1 MEFMGYRR
9 TNGKVGVR
17 NHVLVIPSVVCSQGA
32 AEAITRNV
40 KGSVYLPNVFG
51 CAQVGDDR
59 EQTKRSLAGFGTNPN
74 IYAVLV
80 VGNGC
85 ENLGAKELAEA
96 IQPSGKRVEY
106 IEIQEVGG
114 TKKTIA
120 KGRKIIKEMLADA
133 AKVQRQ
139 PIPVSELVLGTECGG
154 SDYTSGLG
162 SNPSVGAASDLL
174 IEAGGTVIL
183 SETTE
188 LIGAEHL
195 LARRARTPEI
205 GKQVLD
211 LIKWWETE
219 AIRTGQDIRGA
230 NPAPGNIAGGITT
243 LEEKSLGCIY
253 KGGTKTLEE
262 VVKYGFPPTKK
273 GLILMDT
280 PGHDID
286 QLTGM
291 MAGGSQIAVFTTGR
305 GTPTGSPIGPVI
317 KISANAETFKK
328 MKDNIDINVSPVVQG
343 KESVKDAGKRIFEEI
358 VAVASGKLSK
368 AEKLGQRDF
377 CIFKIG
383 LNF

>member
-1 MEFMGYRR
+1 MKFQGSRR
-9 TNGKVGVR
+9 PNGKAGVR

-32 AEAITRNV
+32 AEAITRNL
-40 KGSVYLPNVFG
+40 KGAVYLANVFG
-51 CAQVGDDR
+51 CAQVGADR
-59 EQTKRSLAGFGTNPN
+59 EQTKRTLVGFGTNPN
-74 IYAVLV
+74 VFAVLV

-85 ENLGAKELAEA
+85 ENLPAKEIAEA
-96 IQPSGKRVEY
+96 ILPSRKRVEF
-106 IEIQEVGG
+106 IEIQDVGG
-114 TKKTIA
+114 TRKTIA
-120 KGRKIIKEMLADA
+120 KGKKILKEMLADA
-133 AKVQRQ
+133 AALPRE
-139 PIPVSELVLGTECGG
+139 PIPLSELIMATECGG
-154 SDYTSGLG
+154 SDYTSGLA
-162 SNPSVGAASDLL
+162 SNPALGAASDLQV
-174 IEAGGTVIL
+174 EAGGTVIL

-195 LARRARTPEI
+195 LAKRARTPEI

-211 LIKWWETE
+211 LIAWWEKE
-219 AIRTGQDIRGA
+219 AIATGQDIRGA

-253 KGGTKTLEE
+253 KGGTTTLEE
-262 VVKYGFPPTKK
+262 VIQYAFPPAKK

-291 MAGGSQIAVFTTGR
+291 MAGGAQIAVFTTGR
-305 GTPTGSPIGPVI
+305 GTPTGSPIAPVI
-317 KISANAETFKK
+317 KITGNAETYRK
-328 MKDNIDINVSPVVQG
+328 MKDNIDLNVSQVNQG
-343 KESVKDAGKRIFEEI
+343 KETVKEAGKRIFEEVI
-358 VAVASGKLSK
+358 AVASGKLSK

>member
-1 MEFMGYRR
+1 MEFQGYRR
-9 TNGKVGVR
+9 PDGKVGVR

-32 AEAITRNV
+32 AEMISRNIKGAI
-40 KGSVYLPNVFG
+40 YLPNVFG
-51 CAQVGDDR
+51 CAQVGEDR
-59 EQTKRSLAGFGTNPN
+59 AQTKRTLVGFGLNPN
-74 IYAVLV
+74 IFSVLV

-85 ENLGAKELAEA
+85 ENLPAKEIAEA
-96 IQPSGKRVEY
+96 LAPGKKRVEY

-114 TKKTIA
+114 TKKTAA

-133 AKVQRQ
+133 AKLPRE
-139 PIPVSELVLGTECGG
+139 PIPASELLFATECGG
-154 SDYTSGLG
+154 SDFTSGLG
-162 SNPSVGAASDLL
+162 SNPALGACSDL
-174 IEAGGTVIL
+174 IVEDGGTVIL

-195 LARRARTPEI
+195 LAKRARTPEI

-211 LIKWWETE
+211 LIAWWEKE
-219 AIRTGQDIRGA
+219 AIATGQDIRGA

-243 LEEKSLGCIY
+243 IEEKSLGCIY

-262 VVKYGFPPTKK
+262 VVKYAFPPTKK

-291 MAGGSQIAVFTTGR
+291 MAGGAQIAVFTTGR
-305 GTPTGSPIGPVI
+305 GTPTGSPIAPVI
-317 KISANAETFKK
+317 KITANAGTYKK
-328 MKDNIDINVSPVVQG
+328 MKDNIDLDVSSVVRG
-343 KESVKDAGKRIFEEI
+343 KETVKEAGKRIFDEVI
-358 VAVASGKLSK
+358 AVASGKLCK

-383 LNF
+383 INF

>member
-1 MEFMGYRR
+1 MNFEGYRR
-9 TNGKVGVR
+9 PKGKAGVR

-40 KGSVYLPNVFG
+40 KGAVYLANVFG
-51 CAQVGDDR
+51 CAQVGNDR
-59 EQTKRSLAGFGTNPN
+59 EQTKRTLVGFGANPN
-74 IYAVLV
+74 VFAVLV

-85 ENLGAKELAEA
+85 ENLPAKEVAEA
-96 IQPSGKRVEY
+96 IAPSGKRVEF

-120 KGRKIIKEMLADA
+120 KGKRIVREMLADA
-133 AKVQRQ
+133 AALHRE
-139 PIPVSELVLGTECGG
+139 PIPLSEMILATECGG
-154 SDYTSGLG
+154 SDYTSGLA
-162 SNPSVGAASDLL
+162 SNPALGAASDYL

-211 LIKWWETE
+211 LIAWWEKE
-219 AIRTGQDIRGA
+219 AIATGQDIRGA

-243 LEEKSLGCIY
+243 IEEKSLGCIY

-262 VVKYGFPPTKK
+262 VIPYAFPPTKK
-273 GLILMDT
+273 GLILMNT

-291 MAGGSQIAVFTTGR
+291 MAGGAQIAVFTTGR
-305 GTPTGSPIGPVI
+305 GTPTGSPIAPVI
-317 KISANAETFKK
+317 KITGNGETYRK
-328 MKDNIDINVSPVVQG
+328 MKDNIDLSVHRILQG
-343 KESVKDAGKRIFEEI
+343 KETVKEAGQTVFNEMI
-358 VAVASGKLSK
+358 AVASGKLSK

>member
-1 MEFMGYRR
+1 MNFQGYRR
-9 TNGKVGVR
+9 PSGKVGTR

-32 AEAITRNV
+32 AEAITRNL
-40 KGSVYLPNVFG
+40 KGAVYLPNVFG
-51 CAQVGDDR
+51 CAQVGADR
-59 EQTKRSLAGFGTNPN
+59 EQTKRTLVGFGTNPN
-74 IYAVLV
+74 VFAVLV

-85 ENLGAKELAEA
+85 ENLPAKEVAEA
-96 IQPSGKRVEY
+96 IAPSGKRVEF

-120 KGRKIIKEMLADA
+120 KGKRIVKEMLADA
-133 AKVQRQ
+133 AALERK
-139 PIPVSELVLGTECGG
+139 PIPVSELILGTECGG
-154 SDYTSGLG
+154 SDYTSGLA
-162 SNPSVGAASDLL
+162 SNPSLGAASDLL
-174 IEAGGTVIL
+174 VEAGGTVIL

-195 LARRARTPEI
+195 LAKRARMPEI

-211 LIKWWETE
+211 LIAWWEKE
-219 AIRTGQDIRGA
+219 AIATGQDIRGA

-253 KGGTKTLEE
+253 KGGTTPLEE
-262 VVKYGFPPTKK
+262 VIKYAFSPTKK
-273 GLILMDT
+273 GLVLMDT

-291 MAGGSQIAVFTTGR
+291 MAGGAQIAVFTTGR
-305 GTPTGSPIGPVI
+305 GTPTGSPIAPVI
-317 KISANAETFKK
+317 KISGNAETYRK
-328 MKDNIDINVSPVVQG
+328 MKDNIDINVSQVLQG
-343 KESVKDAGKRIFEEI
+343 KETVKEAGKRVFEEMI
-358 VAVASGKLSK
+358 AVASGNLSK

>member
-1 MEFMGYRR
+1 MNFEGYRR
-9 TNGKVGVR
+9 PKGKAGVR

-40 KGSVYLPNVFG
+40 KGAVYLANVFG

-59 EQTKRSLAGFGTNPN
+59 EQTKRTLVGFGTNPN
-74 IYAVLV
+74 VFAVLV

-85 ENLGAKELAEA
+85 ENLPAKEVAEA
-96 IQPSGKRVEY
+96 IAPSGKRVEF

-120 KGRKIIKEMLADA
+120 KGKRIIREMLADA
-133 AKVQRQ
+133 AALHRE
-139 PIPVSELVLGTECGG
+139 PIPLSEMILATECGG
-154 SDYTSGLG
+154 SDYTSGLA
-162 SNPSVGAASDLL
+162 SNPALGAASDYL

-205 GKQVLD
+205 GQKVLD
-211 LIKWWETE
+211 LIAWWERE
-219 AIRTGQDIRGA
+219 AIATGQDIRGA

-243 LEEKSLGCIY
+243 IEEKSLGCIY
-253 KGGTKTLEE
+253 KGGTKALEE
-262 VVKYGFPPTKK
+262 VIPYGFPPTRR
-273 GLILMDT
+273 GLILMNT

-291 MAGGSQIAVFTTGR
+291 MAGGAQIAVFTTGR
-305 GTPTGSPIGPVI
+305 GTPTGSPIAPVI
-317 KISANAETFKK
+317 KITGNAETYRK
-328 MKDNIDINVSPVVQG
+328 MKDNLDLNVNRILQG
-343 KESVKDAGKRIFEEI
+343 KESVKEAGRTVFNEM
-358 VAVASGKLSK
+358 VAVASGKLTK